1 MINTLLGIKKDMTS
15 AYDTRGR
22 RVAITRVAVSPNFI
36 TQVKTVDKD
45 GYNAVQVAM
54 GSKKS
59 VKSPQ
64 KGHFK
69 KAGVSENLRFVKE
82 TRTTEDEGLTA
93 GTEVAINK
101 VLRKG
106 DEVKVTGTEKGR
118 GFQGGVRRHGF
129 HGVGMRTHGQSD
141 RQRAPGSIGTGTT
154 PGRVLKGKRMAG
166 HMGNEAATVMGLE
179 VVAVSKAT
187 GIVSIKGAIPGPY
200 GGLVKITKTGTI
212 KGYIAPPEEKEEEEV
227 PSDVEQMQAG
237 DTAEVPSEVV
247 ATEAPAQEAAEQA
260 QNNSEGQNSGESD
273 KSDASENS
281 DSQSPSESS
290 EKVEE
295 SK

>member
-1 MINTLLGIKKDMTS
+1 MIQTILGIKKAMTS
-15 AYDTRGR
+15 DYDARGR
-22 RVAITRVAVSPNFI
+22 RVAVTKVAVSPNFV
-36 TQVKTVDKD
+36 TQVKTMDKD
-45 GYNAVQVAM
+45 GYNAVQVAT

-69 KAGVSENLRFVKE
+69 KAGVSETLRYVKE
-82 TRTTEDEGLTA
+82 TRTEGDEGLTA
-93 GTEVAINK
+93 GTEIAINK

-166 HMGNEAATVMGLE
+166 HMGNETATTSGLE
-179 VVAVSKAT
+179 VIKVSKEEVT
-187 GIVSIKGAIPGPY
+187 IKGAIPGPY
-200 GGLVKITKTGTI
+200 GGLVRITKTGVI
-212 KGYIAPPEEKEEEEV
+212 KGYIAPPEEKEEEEEV
-227 PSDVEQMQAG
+227 PSDVEQMAAG
-237 DTAEVPSEVV
+237 DSAEVPSEVV
-247 ATEAPAQEAAEQA
+247 ETETPAKEAAAES
-260 QNNSEGQNSGESD
+260 NEGEA
-273 KSDASENS
+273 KE
-281 DSQSPSESS
+281 
-290 EKVEE
+290 
-295 SK
+295 

>member
-1 MINTLLGIKKDMTS
+1 MIQTILGIKKEMTS
-15 AYDTRGR
+15 DYDARGR
-22 RVAITRVAVSPNFI
+22 RVAVTKVAVTPNFV
-36 TQVKTVDKD
+36 TQVKTLDKD
-45 GYNAVQVAM
+45 GYNAIQVAT

-69 KAGVSENLRFVKE
+69 KAGVSENLRYVKE
-82 TRTTEDEGLTA
+82 TRTADDEGLTA
-93 GTEVAINK
+93 GTEIAINK

-166 HMGNEAATVMGLE
+166 HMGNETATIMGLE
-179 VVAVSKAT
+179 VVAVSKADGVVT
-187 GIVSIKGAIPGPY
+187 IKGAIPGPY
-200 GGLVKITKTGTI
+200 GGLVKITKTGVI
-212 KGYIAPPEEKEEEEV
+212 KGYIAPPEEKEEEEEV
-227 PSDVEQMQAG
+227 PSDKEQMAAG
-237 DTAEVPSEVV
+237 DTSEVPEAVE
-247 ATEAPAQEAAEQA
+247 ATTAENTEAPAAEASEQPAAES
-260 QNNSEGQNSGESD
+260 NEGEA
-273 KSDASENS
+273 K
-281 DSQSPSESS
+281 
-290 EKVEE
+290 
-295 SK
+295 

>member
-1 MINTLLGIKKDMTS
+1 MTS
-15 AYDTRGR
+15 AYDARGR
-22 RVAITRVAVSPNFI
+22 RVAITRVAVSPNFV
-36 TQVKTVDKD
+36 TQVKTVEKD
-45 GYNAVQVAM
+45 GYSSVQIAM

-59 VKSPQ
+59 VKQPQ

-69 KAGVSENLRFVKE
+69 KAGVAENLRYVKE
-82 TRTTEDEGLTA
+82 TRTEEGETLTA
-93 GTEVAINK
+93 GTEIAINK

-166 HMGNEAATVMGLE
+166 HMGNETATVMGLE
-179 VVAVSKAT
+179 VIAVSKAE

-200 GGLVKITKTGTI
+200 GGLVKIIKTGVI
-212 KGYIAPPEEKEEEEV
+212 KGYVAPPEEKEDEDEV
-227 PSDVEQMQAG
+227 PSDVEQMSAG
-237 DTAEVPSEVV
+237 DSSEIPAEVVE
-247 ATEAPAQEAAEQA
+247 TEAPAKEAAEA
-260 QNNSEGQNSGESD
+260 
-273 KSDASENS
+273 ASEAPAENAET
-281 DSQSPSESS
+281 PAEG
-290 EKVEE
+290 EAK
-295 SK
+295 

>member
-1 MINTLLGIKKDMTS
+1 MINTLLGIKKEMTS
-15 AYDTRGR
+15 AYDARGR
-22 RVAITRVAVSPNFI
+22 RVAITKVAVSPNFV
-36 TQVKTVDKD
+36 TQVKTVEKD

-69 KAGVSENLRFVKE
+69 KAGVAENLRYVKE
-82 TRTTEDEGLTA
+82 TRTSEDEDLTA
-93 GTEVAINK
+93 GTEIAINK

-166 HMGNEAATVMGLE
+166 HMGNETATVMGLE
-179 VVAVSKAT
+179 VIAVNKAD
-187 GIVSIKGAIPGPY
+187 GVVSIKGAIPGPY
-200 GGLVKITKTGTI
+200 GGLVKIIKTGVI
-212 KGYIAPPEEKEEEEV
+212 KGYVAPPEEKEEEEV
-227 PSDVEQMQAG
+227 PSDVEQMAAG
-237 DTAEVPSEVV
+237 DTTEVPE
-247 ATEAPAQEAAEQA
+247 AAAEAPAENTEAQTESAPEAETPA
-260 QNNSEGQNSGESD
+260 EES
-273 KSDASENS
+273 
-281 DSQSPSESS
+281 
-290 EKVEE
+290 KVEE
-295 SK
+295 TK

>member
-1 MINTLLGIKKDMTS
+1 MIQTLLGIKKEMTS
-15 AYDTRGR
+15 AYDARGR
-22 RVAITRVAVSPNFI
+22 RVAITRVAVSPNFV
-36 TQVKTVDKD
+36 TQVKTVEKD

-59 VKSPQ
+59 VKKPQ
-64 KGHFK
+64 QGHFK
-69 KAGVSENLRFVKE
+69 KAGVAENLRYVKE
-82 TRTTEDEGLTA
+82 TRTSEDEGLTA
-93 GTEVAINK
+93 GEEIAINK

-166 HMGNEAATVMGLE
+166 HMGNETATVMGLE
-179 VVAVSKAT
+179 VIAVSKAD

-200 GGLVKITKTGTI
+200 GGLVKIIKTGVI
-212 KGYIAPPEEKEEEEV
+212 KGYVAPPEEKEDEEEV
-227 PSDVEQMQAG
+227 PSDVEQMKAG
-237 DTAEVPSEVV
+237 DSTEVPEEAQ
-247 ATEAPAQEAAEQA
+247 ATEVINATEETEVKAEAQ
-260 QNNSEGQNSGESD
+260 
-273 KSDASENS
+273 
-281 DSQSPSESS
+281 
-290 EKVEE
+290 VEE
-295 SK
+295 AKPEEKGEEKNG

>member
-1 MINTLLGIKKDMTS
+1 MTS

-22 RVAITRVAVSPNFI
+22 RVAITRVAISPNFI

-45 GYNAVQVAM
+45 GYNAVQIAM

-59 VKSPQ
+59 VKNPQ

-93 GTEVAINK
+93 GTEVPINK

-166 HMGNEAATVMGLE
+166 HMGNEQATIMGLE
-179 VVAVSKAT
+179 VIAVSRAE

-237 DTAEVPSEVV
+237 DTSEVPSEVV

>member
-1 MINTLLGIKKDMTS
+1 MINTLLGIKKEMTS
-15 AYDTRGR
+15 DYDTRGR
-22 RVAITRVAVSPNFI
+22 RVAVTKVAVSPNFI
-36 TQVKTVDKD
+36 TQVKTVEKD

-69 KAGVSENLRFVKE
+69 KAGVAENLRFVKE
-82 TRTTEDEGLTA
+82 TRTNEDEGLTA
-93 GTEVAINK
+93 GTEIAINK

-166 HMGNEAATVMGLE
+166 HMGNETATTRGLE
-179 VVAVSKAT
+179 VISVSKSQ
-187 GIVSIKGAIPGPY
+187 GIVTIKGAIPGPY
-200 GGLVKITKTGTI
+200 GGLVKITKTGVI

-227 PSDVEQMQAG
+227 PSDVEQMAAG
-237 DTAEVPSEVV
+237 DSVEVPETASEN
-247 ATEAPAQEAAEQA
+247 T
-260 QNNSEGQNSGESD
+260 QNNSEAGNSENQSSRE
-273 KSDASENS
+273 SDASDNS
-281 DSQSPSESS
+281 DAQSPSESS
-290 EKVEE
+290 EKEGE
-295 SK
+295 AK